1 MNVRGLLLV
10 MCVGLFGCPKKPVYP
25 NCEGDKDCENHE
37 RCVNQQCMQCAED
50 ADCEPGKSC
59 REGACMPI
67 EGWCAAD
74 GDCEMGQVCKNN
86 RCASCKADDDC
97 GEGGRCHAGK
107 CVRRGQCL
115 RDDDCDDDEDCV
127 RGVCSKTGLSSPTGK
142 ESTPSCTLSTIY
154 FDYDQAAIASDAKP
168 LLQKNSEC
176 LSSTP
181 RGVAV
186 IGYTDPRGTDEY
198 NVALS
203 DQRAR
208 AVADYLARLGIDPAR
223 LRVVPKGEADATG
236 TEEESW
242 RHDRRVEF
250 TWE

>member
-1 MNVRGLLLV
+1 LDCDGYWLDIVDPGPDALDAGPDDAGVDAPPCDPTRCDDGNPCTMDACGARG
-10 MCVGLFGCPKKPVYP
+10 
-25 NCEGDKDCENHE
+25 
-37 RCVNQQCMQCAED
+37 RCVHAPRD
-50 ADCEPGKSC
+50 
-59 REGACMPI
+59 R
-67 EGWCAAD
+67 D
-74 GDCEMGQVCKNN
+74 GDG
-86 RCASCKADDDC
+86 AGDPTC
-97 GEGGRCHAGK
+97 GG
-107 CVRRGQCL
+107 
-115 RDDDCDDDEDCV
+115 DDCDDDEDCV